1 MAARDLIT
9 LDEPE
14 VHISGLDHRRKVA
27 EGRMDALKGTSERVD
42 RLRLMQRN
50 PILLLVA
57 QAEDMR
63 RDHYDDLELRVEI
76 EKGDVKICGV
86 FGSQFVAPTSTT
98 GTRR

>member
-27 EGRMDALKGTSERVD
+27 EGRMEALKGTSERVD

-57 QAEDMR
+57 
-63 RDHYDDLELRVEI
+63 
-76 EKGDVKICGV
+76 
-86 FGSQFVAPTSTT
+86 
-98 GTRR
+98 